1 MDTSVVDFPITVEPG
16 RLLDV
21 CVTTPTGLGVV
32 VVVEG
37 NLVVVLMMN
46 EEANLLLGFLIT
58 ISLRVL
64 MRLIIG
70 QWRRNRNLLLILDD
84 KVVTVHSE
92 VAVVTEVVLGLMKL
106 IIGQLIKNRYLFDLL
121 LLVRVFVILDR
132 SLIARAEED
141 IVSQRGRGLDWF
153 WIHQELKL

>member
-1 MDTSVVDFPITVEPG
+1 
-16 RLLDV
+16 
-21 CVTTPTGLGVV
+21 
-32 VVVEG
+32 
-37 NLVVVLMMN
+37 
-46 EEANLLLGFLIT
+46 
-58 ISLRVL
+58 